1 MKMKKTIASIALAAI
16 ALVSFNSF
24 AQNNDNTSDKAQCA
38 GKEKCAKMKG
48 NKGERRQCVDP
59 FAGLTLNDTQ
69 KAQLSALKDKQR
81 AAKAEMKQKK
91 QKEDSAARAERRAA
105 RQQAKRQYLDEVKAI
120 VGPDQY
126 VIFLEN
132 FYLNADGGQH
142 KAKMQANRHGKDGEK
157 FDKGK
162 MKGDRHGKDGKKFDK
177 AQRPDG
183 AKADKK

>member
-16 ALVSFNSF
+16 ALVSFNTF
-24 AQNNDNTSDKAQCA
+24 AQTADNATCDKAKCA
-38 GKEKCAKMKG
+38 GKEQCAKMKG
-48 NKGERRQCVDP
+48 DKEGRRQSVDP

-81 AAKAEMKQKK
+81 AAKAEMKEKK
-91 QKEDSAARAERRAA
+91 QKEDSAARTERRAA

-132 FYLNADGGQH
+132 FYLNADNGQR
-142 KAKMQANRHGKDGEK
+142 KGQAQ
-157 FDKGK
+157 
-162 MKGDRHGKDGKKFDK
+162 MKGDRMGRDGKKFDK
-177 AQRPDG
+177 GQKNGQRPDKA
-183 AKADKK
+183 AKADNK